1 MKLSIITALLLL
13 TACNSRRENR
23 IVFHL
28 NGAFH
33 RHFVIQRVAFNEE
46 TETTLDSGLASS
58 NKDSFIYHL
67 PPSEASV
74 YLIRF
79 QGRSFQ
85 LPFIYDSSGLAIF
98 YNYTTG
104 KYHFENSPASEEWQ
118 RFLQGQ
124 TSLGSREQYTRNFN
138 FADTVSNP
146 ALFLLAYGLVD
157 YGRDYNGLQQF
168 IQRAGA
174 RFPTHHGVQTLVKNT
189 IDFISAFR
197 TPLKLGDPLPSLSLP
212 DSSGHDTRIG
222 SIANKYVL
230 VDFWSTWCDQCRLF
244 SDAKKKAWH
253 DADTSRFSII
263 SIAIDAEKDA
273 WRNVIRYEQYPCPQ
287 LIDEKMWS
295 GPAART
301 YKVDSLPF
309 NFLVDPRGIIVAKSI
324 SADSLFRVVKT
335 ISGRSKE

>member
-1 MKLSIITALLLL
+1 MKLPIITTLLLL
-13 TACNSRRENR
+13 LIACRNRRENK

-28 NGAFH
+28 NGAFN
-33 RHFVIQRVAFNEE
+33 RHFLIQRVAFNEE
-46 TETTLDSGLASS
+46 PTTTLDSGIASS
-58 NKDSFIYHL
+58 NKDSFVYHL
-67 PPSEASV
+67 PSSEASV

-79 QGRSFQ
+79 QGRSLQ

-104 KYHFENSPASEEWQ
+104 QYHFEHSPASEEWQ
-118 RFLQGQ
+118 HFQQGQ
-124 TSLGSREQYTRNFN
+124 ASLGLREKYTRNFN

-146 ALFLLAYGLVD
+146 ALFLLAYGLID

-197 TPLKLGDPLPSLSLP
+197 TPLKLGDTLPSLTLP
-212 DSSGHDTRIG
+212 DSSGQDTRIG
-222 SIANKYVL
+222 PIANKYVL

-244 SDAKKKAWH
+244 SDAKKKAWQM
-253 DADTSRFSII
+253 ADTSRFAMI
-263 SIAIDAEKDA
+263 SIAVDAEKDA
-273 WRNVIRYEQYPCPQ
+273 WHNVLRFEKYPWPQ
-287 LIDEKMWS
+287 LIDEKMWG

-301 YKVDSLPF
+301 FKFDSLPY
-309 NFLVDPRGIIVAKSI
+309 NFLVDPHGIIVARSI
-324 SADSLFRVVKT
+324 SADSLLRVVQT
-335 ISGRSKE
+335 ISTRP